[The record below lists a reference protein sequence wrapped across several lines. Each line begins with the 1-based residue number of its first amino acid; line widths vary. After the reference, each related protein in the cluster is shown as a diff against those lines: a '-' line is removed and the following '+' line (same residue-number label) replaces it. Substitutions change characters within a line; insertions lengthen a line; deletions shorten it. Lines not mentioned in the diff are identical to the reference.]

1 MSFHLD
7 PRSKLFLLLLAN
19 LMLFF
24 HAGVMIEGICTF
36 LFLIPFFFSCKAK
49 IGLRLAVIYFI
60 LLVIDI
66 SVIPHADN
74 YAFLNLILLFSSGI
88 RMMLPC
94 IITGAYVFTTTSM
107 SEFIAALRLLHVP
120 ESMIITCSV
129 VVRFFPSVKEDYTHI
144 KDAMSLRGIAEEK
157 NYFIKHPAKSLEYIL
172 MPLLMNASSVA
183 QDLSIAALTKG
194 IGIRKAHTSMCTLN
208 LKVSDII
215 YPFLCTLPLLYKVV
229 IL

>member
-1 MSFHLD
+1 MKFHLD

-24 HAGVMIEGICTF
+24 HAGTLVEGICTL
-36 LFLIPFFFSCKAK
+36 LFLIPFFFSGKVK
-49 IGLRLAVIYFI
+49 TGIRFSLLYFVLLA
-60 LLVIDI
+60 IDI
-66 SVIPHADN
+66 FVLPSSGHN
-74 YAFLNLILLFSSGI
+74 FLLNFVALFSSGI

-129 VVRFFPSVKEDYTHI
+129 VVRFFPSVKEDYAHI
-144 KDAMSLRGIAEEK
+144 RDAMALRGIAEDRT
-157 NYFIKHPAKSLEYIL
+157 YFIKHPSESLEYIL

-194 IGIRKAHTSMCTLN
+194 IGIRKAHTSMCTLK
-208 LKVSDII
+208 LKPSDIA
-215 YPFLCTLPLLYKVV
+215 YPLLCTLPLLYKVI